1 MSDIQ
6 LLPEVQAFLQRQH
19 AHFVDGA
26 YRSSASD
33 KRISIIN
40 PANGEAI
47 AQVTAA
53 DASDVEAAVSA
64 AHCAFKSS
72 WATTLPYQRGVI
84 LNRLADLLEANSEEL
99 AQLETLCSGKSIHL
113 SRMFEV
119 GQSAVFLRYY
129 AGWATKINGE
139 TMSPSFPSMA
149 GEQYTAF
156 TRREPVGVV
165 AGIVPWNFSVMIGVW
180 KIAAALVTG
189 CTLVLKP
196 SEFTPLTLLRLAELA
211 MDAGVPAGVLNI
223 VNGTGEVGAQLVNH
237 PQVAKVS
244 FTGSVPTGLKV
255 GQAAMAANLTRVTLE
270 LGGKNA
276 AALLP
281 DVDLNA
287 AIGGLIQTGYMH
299 QGQVCAAP
307 ERLYVPSS
315 RLDETLEKFS
325 AALKGISIGSPLDE
339 SVQFGPLANKPQFDK
354 MVQFFELA
362 RQESRIVCGGNAI
375 ARPGYFV
382 EPTLVLAGNA
392 KDRILHE
399 ETFGPL
405 MCVLPYDDVEELP
418 GLMNDSPF
426 GLTASIWTN
435 DLSRALRLIPQIE
448 AGTVYINMHTFLD
461 PSVPFGGIKASGTG
475 REFGSA
481 FIDNYTELKSVMIRY

>member
-1 MSDIQ
+1 
-6 LLPEVQAFLQRQH
+6 
-19 AHFVDGA
+19 
-26 YRSSASD
+26 
-33 KRISIIN
+33 
-40 PANGEAI
+40 
-47 AQVTAA
+47 
-53 DASDVEAAVSA
+53 
-64 AHCAFKSS
+64 
-72 WATTLPYQRGVI
+72 
-84 LNRLADLLEANSEEL
+84 
-99 AQLETLCSGKSIHL
+99 
-113 SRMFEV
+113 
-119 GQSAVFLRYY
+119 
-129 AGWATKINGE
+129 
-139 TMSPSFPSMA
+139 MA

-281 DVDLNA
+281 DVDLDA
-287 AIGGLIQTGYMH
+287 AIGGLIQTGYVH

-307 ERLYVPSS
+307 ERLYVPRS

-325 AALKGISIGSPLDE
+325 AALK
-339 SVQFGPLANKPQFDK
+339 V
-354 MVQFFELA
+354 
-362 RQESRIVCGGNAI
+362 
-375 ARPGYFV
+375 
-382 EPTLVLAGNA
+382 
-392 KDRILHE
+392 
-399 ETFGPL
+399 
-405 MCVLPYDDVEELP
+405 
-418 GLMNDSPF
+418 
-426 GLTASIWTN
+426 
-435 DLSRALRLIPQIE
+435 
-448 AGTVYINMHTFLD
+448 
-461 PSVPFGGIKASGTG
+461 
-475 REFGSA
+475 
-481 FIDNYTELKSVMIRY
+481 

>member
-6 LLPEVQAFLQRQH
+6 LLPQVQAFLQREH
-19 AHFVDGA
+19 AHFIDGA
-26 YRSSASD
+26 YRASASS
-33 KRISIIN
+33 KRIPIVN
-40 PANGEAI
+40 PANGEVI

-53 DASDVEAAVSA
+53 NAADVEAAVSSA
-64 AHCAFKSS
+64 RKAFKGS
-72 WATTLPYQRGVI
+72 WAATSPYQRGVV
-84 LNRLADLLEANSEEL
+84 LNRLADLLEANGEEL

-165 AGIVPWNFSVMIGVW
+165 AGIVPWNFSVMIGMW

-211 MDAGVPAGVLNI
+211 VEAGVPAGVLNVI
-223 VNGTGEVGAQLVNH
+223 NGTGDVGAQLIDH

-281 DVDLNA
+281 DVDLDA
-287 AIGGLIQTGYMH
+287 AIAGLIQTSYVH

-307 ERLYVPSS
+307 ERLYVPRS

-325 AALKGISIGSPLDE
+325 AALQGMNIGSPLDE

-354 MVQFFELA
+354 VLQFFALA
-362 RQESRIVCGGNAI
+362 RQESRIVCGGKAL

-382 EPTLVLAGNA
+382 EPTLVLAGSA
-392 KDRILHE
+392 QDRLLHE

-405 MCVLPYDDVEELP
+405 LCVLPYDDIEELP
-418 GLMNDSPF
+418 GLINDSPF
-426 GLTASIWTN
+426 GLSASIWTN

-448 AGTVYINMHTFLD
+448 AGTVYVNMHTFLD
-461 PSVPFGGIKASGTG
+461 PSVPFGGIKSSGSG

-481 FIDNYTELKSVMIRY
+481 FIDDYTELKSVMIRY

>member
-1 MSDIQ
+1 MSEIQ
-6 LLPEVQAFLQRQH
+6 LLPQVREFLQRDH
-19 AHFVDGA
+19 AHFIDGQYRASADGA
-26 YRSSASD
+26 RLP
-33 KRISIIN
+33 IID
-40 PANGEAI
+40 PANGQVI
-47 AQVTAA
+47 AQVAGAGEADIAA
-53 DASDVEAAVSA
+53 AIASARTS
-64 AHCAFKSS
+64 FTGS
-72 WATTLPYQRGVI
+72 WAETSPYQRGMI
-84 LNRLADLLEANSEEL
+84 LNRLADLIEANGEEL

-119 GQSAVFLRYY
+119 GQSAAFLRYY

-139 TMSPSFPSMA
+139 TMSPSFPSVA
-149 GEQYTAF
+149 GERYTAF

-211 MDAGVPAGVLNI
+211 IEAGIPAGALNVL
-223 VNGTGEVGAQLVNH
+223 NGTGEVGAKLIEH
-237 PQVAKVS
+237 PNVAKVS

-255 GQAAMAANLTRVTLE
+255 GQSAMAANLTRVTLE

-281 DVDLNA
+281 DADIDA
-287 AIGGLIQTGYMH
+287 AVAGLIQTGYVH

-307 ERLYVPSS
+307 ERIYVHRS
-315 RLDETLEKFS
+315 RLEETLAKFA
-325 AALKGISIGSPLDE
+325 AALQGMNIGSPLDE

-354 MVQFFELA
+354 VVQYLQLA
-362 RQESRIVCGGNAI
+362 GAESQVVCGGKAL

-382 EPTLVLAGNA
+382 EPTVVLARSPQ
-392 KDRILHE
+392 DRLLHE
-399 ETFGPL
+399 ETFGPIL
-405 MCVLPYDDVEELP
+405 CVLPYDEVEQLP
-418 GLMNDSPF
+418 AFINDSPF

-448 AGTVYINMHTFLD
+448 AGTVYVNMHTFLD

-481 FIDNYTELKSVMIRY
+481 FIDDYTELKSVMIRY

>member
-1 MSDIQ
+1 
-6 LLPEVQAFLQRQH
+6 
-19 AHFVDGA
+19 
-26 YRSSASD
+26 
-33 KRISIIN
+33 
-40 PANGEAI
+40 
-47 AQVTAA
+47 
-53 DASDVEAAVSA
+53 
-64 AHCAFKSS
+64 
-72 WATTLPYQRGVI
+72 
-84 LNRLADLLEANSEEL
+84 
-99 AQLETLCSGKSIHL
+99 
-113 SRMFEV
+113 
-119 GQSAVFLRYY
+119 
-129 AGWATKINGE
+129 
-139 TMSPSFPSMA
+139 
-149 GEQYTAF
+149 
-156 TRREPVGVV
+156 V

-281 DVDLNA
+281 DVDLDA
-287 AIGGLIQTGYMH
+287 AIGGLIQTGYVH

-307 ERLYVPSS
+307 ERLYVPRS

-325 AALKGISIGSPLDE
+325 AALKGMSIGSPLDE

-481 FIDNYTELKSVMIRY
+481 FIDDYTELKSVMIRY